1 MMNTNAPI
9 DGVLRLTATERARAG
24 EALRELLV
32 HGSILGQD
40 PGKQELYAWCRAQKD
55 VLRDLAELNG
65 LDIEVDH
72 ENRLVLALPREAAMR
87 LRLPMDTT
95 LVLLALWYDYDTKV
109 RNESATQVVVTIEE
123 LHQLL
128 KEKLLP
134 ELKNQPTPT
143 RMKDILRQASRFHLV
158 RVTWLDPFETS
169 RIEVLPTLR
178 KVIPFT
184 GIAEWTHLAELH
196 RSAGSEEM
204 HASMTEDPLESDQ

>member
-1 MMNTNAPI
+1 MNTNAPI
-9 DGVLRLTATERARAG
+9 EGVLRLTPIERTRAG

-40 PGKQELYAWCRAQKD
+40 PGKHELYAWCRAQKD

-72 ENRLVLALPREAAMR
+72 ENRLVLALPRESAMR

-134 ELKNQPTPT
+134 ELKSQPTPT
-143 RMKDILRQASRFHLV
+143 RMKGILRQASRFNLV
-158 RVTWLDPFETS
+158 RVSWNEPFEAS
-169 RIEVLPTLR
+169 RVEVLPTLR
-178 KVIPFT
+178 KVVPFT
-184 GIAEWTHLAELH
+184 GIAEWTHMAELH
-196 RSAGSEEM
+196 RSTGGEEM
-204 HASMTEDPLESDQ
+204 NASIVEDPLESEP

>member
-1 MMNTNAPI
+1 MMNSSAPI

-40 PGKQELYAWCRAQKD
+40 PAKQELYAWCRAQKD

-72 ENRLVLALPREAAMR
+72 ENRLVLALPRETAMR

-134 ELKNQPTPT
+134 ELKSQPTPT
-143 RMKDILRQASRFHLV
+143 RLKDILRQASRFHLV
-158 RVTWLDPFETS
+158 RVTWLDPFEAS
-169 RIEVLPTLR
+169 RVEVLPTLR

-196 RSAGSEEM
+196 RSAGGEETS
-204 HASMTEDPLESDQ
+204 ASMTEDPLESDQ